1 MKYYST
7 LKMITIL
14 IIIIAPTV
22 SSFAKETINSSDGF
36 RILFW
41 DYESGKLDK
50 EITDLTYLQL
60 MKKLKPLDILTE
72 DMINKYYWDEQVLEI
87 NLEKYR
93 NDTGHWIIGE
103 SSGFFTIVLNN
114 DVLYHG
120 ISRIIE
126 PEFKQKYDDS
136 DYPALIH
143 NMTNK
148 ENIILI
154 ALKPKYEPAPALFN
168 YYDEKEQNKILIKK
182 VLEYFKKQ
190 GKIVRGKIDFKAIYW
205 NKKKN

>member
-22 SSFAKETINSSDGF
+22 SSFAEETTNSSDGF

-41 DYESGKLDK
+41 EYDSGELDK
-50 EITDLTYLQL
+50 GITDLTYSQL
-60 MKKLKPLDILTE
+60 MQKLKPLDILTE

-93 NDTGHWIIGE
+93 SDPSKWIIGT
-103 SSGFFTIVLNN
+103 SSLFFTIVLNK
-114 DVLYHG
+114 DIIYHG
-120 ISRIIE
+120 ISRIME

-136 DYPALIH
+136 DYPALIRK
-143 NMTNK
+143 MTNK

-154 ALKPKYEPAPALFN
+154 ALKPKYEPPPALLN
-168 YYDEKEQNKILIKK
+168 YYDEKEQNKILNKK

-190 GKIVRGKIDFKAIYW
+190 GKIVRGKIDFNAIYW
-205 NKKKN
+205 NK